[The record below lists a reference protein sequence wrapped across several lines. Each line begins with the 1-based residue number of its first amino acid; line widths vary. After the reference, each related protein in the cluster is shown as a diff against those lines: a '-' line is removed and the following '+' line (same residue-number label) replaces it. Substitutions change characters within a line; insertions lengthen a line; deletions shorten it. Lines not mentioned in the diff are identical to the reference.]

1 MLGILVSYCFYG
13 CRAWFISNHI
23 ILCKLEQGGR
33 AIEYLE
39 NLTKTESKTT
49 SLSSIE
55 KQILMRLS

>member
-1 MLGILVSYCFYG
+1 MAVVHGLFVNVCES
-13 CRAWFISNHI
+13 SNHI